1 MKSNIKGAGLQELY
15 DALLR
20 LVNNKPERVE
30 KGTSISLRT
39 VALEAGKDPSLI
51 RKDREIYAKLIA
63 DIEHY
68 AAIQKEK
75 SAKKNG
81 QVTELK
87 ARIAQ
92 LRSESERFEE
102 LWKAA
107 LVRELFLLDQ
117 IDDYEQRW
125 KKHTNVVDFVPN
137 GSTVNH

>member
-1 MKSNIKGAGLQELY
+1 MNNNIKGAGLQELY

-30 KGTSISLRT
+30 KGAKISLRT

-51 RKDREIYAKLIA
+51 RKDRNIYAHLIT

-68 AAIQKEK
+68 ATIQKEK
-75 SAKKNG
+75 SAKKNS
-81 QVTELK
+81 QVAELK
-87 ARIAQ
+87 ARITQ
-92 LRSESERFEE
+92 LRSESERFEA

-107 LVRELFLLDQ
+107 LARELFLLDQ

-137 GSTVNH
+137 GSSVNH

>member
-1 MKSNIKGAGLQELY
+1 MNSNIKGAGLQELY

-20 LVNNKPERVE
+20 LVNNTPVRVP
-30 KGTSISLRT
+30 KGTKISRRT

-51 RKDREIYAKLIA
+51 KSDREIYEHLIK
-63 DIEHY
+63 DIDHY
-68 AAIQKEK
+68 AAAQKEK
-75 SAKKNG
+75 NDRKKG
-81 QVTELK
+81 QTQELK

-107 LVRELFLLDQ
+107 LSRELFLLDQ

-125 KKHTNVVDFVPN
+125 KKHTNIIDFAPNSSPVD
-137 GSTVNH
+137 H

>member
-20 LVNNKPERVE
+20 LVNNTSERVP
-30 KGTSISLRT
+30 KGTKISRRT

-51 RKDREIYAKLIA
+51 KSDREIYIYLIK
-63 DIEHY
+63 DIDHY
-68 AAIQKEK
+68 AAAQKEK
-75 SAKKNG
+75 SDKKNG
-81 QVTELK
+81 QTLELK

-102 LWKAA
+102 LWKASLA
-107 LVRELFLLDQ
+107 RELFLLDQ

-137 GSTVNH
+137 GSSVNH